1 MVRKKRMK
9 AGRRRVRM
17 RMMRGM
23 KDWIIIHCVI
33 ILSIII
39 TLFTLILERM
49 GWKEGME
56 ESREKMRGGRTKMWT
71 KRTRKR

>member
-1 MVRKKRMK
+1 MRKKRMK

>member
-9 AGRRRVRM
+9 AGRRRVGMMMMM
-17 RMMRGM
+17 RMEDR
-23 KDWIIIHCVI
+23 IIIHCVI

>member
-17 RMMRGM
+17 RMMRGL

>member
-1 MVRKKRMK
+1 MIWYVKDGEKEKRMK

-56 ESREKMRGGRTKMWT
+56 ESREKMRGGRTKM
-71 KRTRKR
+71 